1 MKPFLFEVMKEIIG
15 DTECNFIGE
24 IGTHKGG
31 TAQQFINLFAPRS
44 KNLTYYGYDVF
55 DADNP
60 DKQLHKRERNGKAPA
75 SFNVATSTLNKLK
88 KIHTNLDYKLHKG
101 FTTDTLVKPVVF
113 DFVYIDGGH
122 SYETVKHDYSMVK
135 DSKIIVFD
143 DVKITGVNKFI
154 NELIDQGV
162 NLEIVKT
169 QTSKHVWAVVRN

>member
-1 MKPFLFEVMKEIIG
+1 MKEIIG
-15 DTECNFIGE
+15 DAKCEFIGE

-31 TAQQFINLFAPRS
+31 TAQQFIKLFAPRV
-44 KNLTYYGYDVF
+44 KKLTYYGYDVF

-88 KIHTNLDYKLHKG
+88 RVHPTLNFKLHKG
-101 FTTDTLVKPVVF
+101 FTTDTLIDPVVF

-122 SYETVKHDYSMVK
+122 SYDTVKHDYSMVK

-143 DVKITGVNKFI
+143 DVKIKGVNQNIKELQEQGI
-154 NELIDQGV
+154 NVELI
-162 NLEIVKT
+162 KT
-169 QTSKHVWAVVRN
+169 NSKHTWAVIRN